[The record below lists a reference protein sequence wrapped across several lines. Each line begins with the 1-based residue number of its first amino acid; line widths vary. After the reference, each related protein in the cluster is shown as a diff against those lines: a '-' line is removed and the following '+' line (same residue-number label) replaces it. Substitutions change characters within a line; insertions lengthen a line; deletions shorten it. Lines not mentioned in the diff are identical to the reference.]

1 MENKIIMRVA
11 KIGGGDVTYI
21 TNRLGYVQASK
32 DGKTK
37 IIFAIE
43 YDNAADAQREIA
55 RY

>member
-11 KIGGGDVTYI
+11 TGGGGDMTYI
-21 TNRLGYVQASK
+21 TNRLGYIQASK
-32 DGKTK
+32 DCKSK

-55 RY
+55 KY